1 MKTFVKVDKRLMKGV
16 KSHRNWPSTSPRDAF
31 LHGIFFL
38 FLPVKRCGVHLPVRA
53 EGFSATLFWLSNAY
67 VNIH

>member
-31 LHGIFFL
+31 LHGIFFIPPRETL
-38 FLPVKRCGVHLPVRA
+38 WRSSASKSR
-53 EGFSATLFWLSNAY
+53 GF
-67 VNIH
+67 